1 MIRFLESQLI
11 CYTNDAF
18 VKRFIETC
26 GKLMD
31 KGQFL
36 HINFIANVLNLLVRL
51 KLIEKFIYCI

>member
-51 KLIEKFIYCI
+51 KL